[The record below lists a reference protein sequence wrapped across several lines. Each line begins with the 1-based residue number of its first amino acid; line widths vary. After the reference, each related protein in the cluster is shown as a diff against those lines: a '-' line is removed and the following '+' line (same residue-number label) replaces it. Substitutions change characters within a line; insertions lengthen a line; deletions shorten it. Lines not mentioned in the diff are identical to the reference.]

1 MTSRGHRRFLA
12 GSAAVLALSLG
23 LTGCGGDAKKAAKPT
38 AKPTVTAGVTLTPS
52 GERLA
57 IGAAANLV
65 WAPDQNTKGIVSV
78 AVTKIVQGSQAD
90 IARIRITPKPEDP
103 HLYYVTVAVENLG
116 KVDLGGVPA
125 SRLPLFLDEGTD
137 LLNPPAD
144 LRADMKFDK
153 CPRGVLPKKFAQGAK
168 ATVCLVYVPTS
179 SVQRMILQPATGDVI
194 SWPGD
199 VTTPSPSPSAT
210 KKKAGAKPT
219 RKPAPKASAS
229 KG

>member
-23 LTGCGGDAKKAAKPT
+23 LTGCGGNARKDAEPS

-52 GERLA
+52 GQHLDLGE
-57 IGAAANLV
+57 AAKLT

-78 AVTKIVQGSQAD
+78 AVTKIVQGSKAD

-116 KVDLGGVPA
+116 TTDLGGVPV

-153 CPRGVLPKKFAQGAK
+153 CPRGVLPTKFAKGAK
-168 ATVCLVYVPTS
+168 ATVCLVYVPTAP
-179 SVQRMILQPATGDVI
+179 VDQMILQPAVGDVI
-194 SWPGD
+194 TWPGE
-199 VTTPSPSPSAT
+199 VTTPSPSPT
-210 KKKAGAKPT
+210 PTKKAGTKP
-219 RKPAPKASAS
+219 RPKASPS